1 MKILITAGATWV
13 KVDAV
18 RILTNRFTGKTGL
31 YLAKEFK
38 KNGHKVKLLV
48 NSHCLDEIRDR
59 QVITYQYFD
68 EFKKAINKLLKQ
80 EHFDVI
86 IHTAAV
92 SDYKLKNP
100 KSGKIASGKKQI
112 TLKLVPAPKIIKSI
126 RSLAKKSLLIQFK
139 LETKRE
145 GLIEAAYASL
155 KSNKSDYVVANALDD
170 LSKAYRA
177 FLIDKDKKVKLIR
190 SKQALFTTIHKIVNL
205 FQNNKIKVYNYG
217 LLD

>member
-13 KVDAV
+13 KIDAV

-80 EHFDVI
+80 EYFDVI

-92 SDYKLKNP
+92 SDYKLKNS

-112 TLKLVPAPKIIKSI
+112 TLKLVPVPKIIKSI

-205 FQNNKIKVYNYG
+205 SQNNKIKVYNYG